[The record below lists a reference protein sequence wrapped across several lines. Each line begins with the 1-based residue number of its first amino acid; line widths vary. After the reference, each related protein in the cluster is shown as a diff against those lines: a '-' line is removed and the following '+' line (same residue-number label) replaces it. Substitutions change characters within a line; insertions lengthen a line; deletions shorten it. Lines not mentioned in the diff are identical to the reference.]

1 LTVSVPRDRNG
12 TFEPAILPKYQKRV
26 PLFNDQVIS
35 MYAFGMTT
43 RNIQEH
49 IKNIDNVDISPELI
63 SRITDAV
70 MEEVSD

>member
-1 LTVSVPRDRNG
+1 
-12 TFEPAILPKYQKRV
+12 
-26 PLFNDQVIS
+26 

-49 IKNIDNVDISPELI
+49 IKKIYNVDISPELI

-70 MEEVSD
+70 MEDVSD